1 MQDKELVDKSGI
13 DGFLD
18 YSDLD
23 EKITSLALKTKLKAE
38 HDKIAKLKAFDSS
51 YFYSKSH
58 SEDDGTQN

>member
-38 HDKIAKLKAFDSS
+38 HDKITKLKAFDSS

-58 SEDDGTQN
+58 LEDDGTQN